1 MTPCLKGALVPFAG
15 EARKSCYFNPKRN
28 SFKRYQEEDHRTG
41 RKARESNFGNACE
54 AKETTSKDRE
64 TTSKDR
70 ETTSQKQLSAQAA
83 AAPAEQWT
91 PALPQRT
98 F

>member
-41 RKARESNFGNACE
+41 RKARESNLGNACE
-54 AKETTSKDRE
+54 TKE

-83 AAPAEQWT
+83 TAPAEQWT